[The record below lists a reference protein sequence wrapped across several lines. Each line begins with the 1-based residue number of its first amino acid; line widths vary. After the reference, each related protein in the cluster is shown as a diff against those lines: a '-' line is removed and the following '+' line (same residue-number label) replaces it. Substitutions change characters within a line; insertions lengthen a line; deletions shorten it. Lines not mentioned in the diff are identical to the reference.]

1 MLNPPGSRLEA
12 AFCRITSR
20 SVPGA
25 LNGGPKSSAPS
36 DIQNCMDSSYQKAV
50 RNRCGKAKLHKA
62 TTNGMHSSIT
72 PIPKERLCAC
82 RSLVARMST
91 TVGGRPDVERLMILR
106 ALIDTFR
113 RSRRWGRRQQRPIA
127 ASSGSHR
134 RRRHLGR
141 PHGRKA
147 PVQAGTVGELRR
159 HHTGGGAG
167 AGAGDALRGVLVG
180 DAWAWAGTTTDSTM
194 GLNHLEGMRMATVAP
209 PTNILR
215 TR

>member
-1 MLNPPGSRLEA
+1 LCLQIARCTHVHDRWRPTGCRA
-12 AFCRITSR
+12 AH
-20 SVPGA
+20 
-25 LNGGPKSSAPS
+25 
-36 DIQNCMDSSYQKAV
+36 D
-50 RNRCGKAKLHKA
+50 
-62 TTNGMHSSIT
+62 
-72 PIPKERLCAC
+72 
-82 RSLVARMST
+82 
-91 TVGGRPDVERLMILR
+91 LR

-167 AGAGDALRGVLVG
+167 AGAGDALRGVLAG

-215 TR
+215 TRRRVVLPSFIGIPRSESHPRAVDRSRVESKRAPNAESRKAPLRFKSHTIGSRGRLAR